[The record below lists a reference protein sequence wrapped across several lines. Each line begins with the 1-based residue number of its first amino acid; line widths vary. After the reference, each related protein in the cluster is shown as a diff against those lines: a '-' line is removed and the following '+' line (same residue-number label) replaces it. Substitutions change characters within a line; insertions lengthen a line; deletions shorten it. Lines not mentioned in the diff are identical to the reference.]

1 MSGFDPVEGVHYIF
15 DRYSFLNS
23 IMQDGGHKYTLSPAS
38 AAKDISTAIKLARA
52 MYHPD
57 RQARS
62 GEAMKKQAERMSFLI
77 DDCATYLT
85 NADLKPLYDAK
96 LEQFQ
101 KEKPRLVSTSGTPII
116 DMGGTLFNLDS
127 LLSDTVPDTSA
138 FEAQVKALLHY
149 DDSKTQQM
157 KTLYQSMPDNE
168 QVKSLYRDAVTQ
180 KLTYLTLLED
190 AAWAKIGYSNRK
202 SKTDGHVTSSD
213 SYAEKVEE
221 ALQNAAKTDIE
232 NSVDLRGDAARI
244 GLGKLPLLLTFNNSA
259 APAPSTAPTSTALM
273 DPAQMKD
280 ILDKLKVKAKENF
293 EIRADYVRDVARQKQ
308 ETLCDLVALT
318 PVTAL
323 NTINP
328 DDPAYDFYLANAGDD
343 ADVLL
348 CLELDL
354 KTGNAGIS
362 NTYQTSLTVAALK
375 ASPLTRNSYLV
386 ERNPEITDI
395 LVEVSAAAERVYQQN
410 KGRFAALEPK
420 KPGPQP

>member
-15 DRYSFLNS
+15 DRYSFLNG
-23 IMQDGGHKYTLSPAS
+23 IMQDGGHKYMLSPAS
-38 AAKDISTAIKLARA
+38 AAKDIATAIKLARA

-96 LEQFQ
+96 LAQFQ
-101 KEKPRLVSTSGTPII
+101 KEKPRLVSASGTPII
-116 DMGGTLFNLDS
+116 DMSSTLFNLDS
-127 LLSDTVPDTSA
+127 LLSDTVPDTST
-138 FEAQVKALLHY
+138 FEAQIKALLHY

-157 KTLYQSMPDNE
+157 KTLYQSMPDNA
-168 QVKSLYRDAVTQ
+168 QVKSLYRGAVTQ
-180 KLTYLTLLED
+180 KLIYLTLLED

-202 SKTDGHVTSSD
+202 SKTDGHVTSSE

-232 NSVDLRGDAARI
+232 TSVDQRGDAARI
-244 GLGKLPLLLTFNNSA
+244 GLGKLPLLLTFNSSA
-259 APAPSTAPTSTALM
+259 APAPTSTALM

-280 ILDKLKVKAKENF
+280 ILDKLKIKAKENF
-293 EIRADYVRDVARQKQ
+293 QIRADYVRDVARQKQ

-343 ADVLL
+343 ADILL

-362 NTYQTSLTVAALK
+362 NIYQASLTVAELK
-375 ASPLTRNSYLV
+375 AKSLTRNSYLV

-410 KGRFAALEPK
+410 KGRFAPPEPK